1 MTKKKTTSPN
11 NEPLGD
17 KSDKLNPDD
26 FDNILNFLSA
36 EACAQKYTES
46 FDEDTEN
53 TFADSWYDASDES
66 DEATVEEIE
75 NLGSATAVPAS
86 DDAVV
91 DRSQRT
97 LWTHSD
103 WDGLSRRFEICS
115 LWHWASGPIF
125 PFGSGLIAA
134 CDQIGNRMTF
144 FRLDGTRATD
154 RWFENEHPESSSS
167 DLLTEI
173 MHSPRR
179 FACARVFLKPKGE
192 EGYRLFSETFDQISE
207 NVYVD
212 AASYFQNESAWAK
225 KRRRYFHCGAC

>member
-1 MTKKKTTSPN
+1 MRPKDT
-11 NEPLGD
+11 D
-17 KSDKLNPDD
+17 
-26 FDNILNFLSA
+26 
-36 EACAQKYTES
+36 S

-75 NLGSATAVPAS
+75 DLGSATAVPAS

-154 RWFENEHPESSSS
+154 RWFENEHP
-167 DLLTEI
+167 
-173 MHSPRR
+173 
-179 FACARVFLKPKGE
+179 
-192 EGYRLFSETFDQISE
+192 DQGITYLI
-207 NVYVD
+207 VTTQWTVTGC
-212 AASYFQNESAWAK
+212 K
-225 KRRRYFHCGAC
+225 